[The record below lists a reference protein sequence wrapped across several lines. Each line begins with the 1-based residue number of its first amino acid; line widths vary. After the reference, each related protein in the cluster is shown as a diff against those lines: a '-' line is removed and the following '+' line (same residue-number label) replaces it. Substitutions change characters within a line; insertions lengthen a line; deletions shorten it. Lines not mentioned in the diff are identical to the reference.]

1 VGNVPL
7 IVRVRS
13 RRMSRRASLVLPVVA
28 VAGVLGALALM
39 FFYAPTES
47 VQGEVQRIFYLH
59 VPNAWMMFL
68 AFILV
73 GAASVMVLVKRND
86 WERWDRIAVAAAEV
100 GLVHSVIMLTTGPIW
115 ANKAWG
121 VWWVWDA
128 RLTSS
133 LVLFLIYVG
142 YLLFRSLSV
151 PGERRA
157 RLAAVIGIIG
167 VLDIP
172 VVHFAVVWWRTQHP
186 EPTVLSPSGPQ
197 LPGEM
202 LTTLTLSFVAFAIL
216 FVSLL
221 ALRMRIES
229 ARHRV
234 DTMAASLGTLSHV

>member
-1 VGNVPL
+1 
-7 IVRVRS
+7 
-13 RRMSRRASLVLPVVA
+13 MTRRASLRLPLIA
-28 VAGVLGALALM
+28 VAAVLGATMLM

-47 VQGEVQRIFYLH
+47 LQGEIQRIFYIH

-68 AFILV
+68 AFIVV
-73 GAASVMVLVKRND
+73 GAASVMVLAKRRD

-100 GLVHSVIMLTTGPIW
+100 GIVHSVIMLITGPIW
-115 ANKAWG
+115 AHKVWG

-142 YLLFRSLSV
+142 YLLFRNLSV

-157 RLAAVIGIIG
+157 RLAAVIGIVG
-167 VLDIP
+167 VVDIP

-186 EPTVLSPSGPQ
+186 DPVVLSPSGPQ

-216 FVSLL
+216 FASLL

-234 DTMAASLGTLSHV
+234 GLVAGHV